1 MTTRVVLAAAC
12 AAGLSASASFG
23 AIIRYDA
30 SQGSLPTDQGFTY
43 TGSMAGPLDTSGI
56 TLAHGPTTASD
67 ISAWEKQ
74 FPSGTMN
81 FATSTWSATMNV
93 RLTGSDFGTYSG
105 TRRAGY
111 HIFISDDAGR
121 WIIAELGSST
131 IGLRNDAI
139 GTGDPSV
146 SAAMNAAFRTVT
158 VEAGPTGAKLFLDGT
173 LQATL
178 PLGTGQTVRNHMLW
192 GDGSNTTRV
201 TLAEVREVTLVPAP
215 GVGGLAAGTL
225 ALALRRRR
233 R

>member
-12 AAGLSASASFG
+12 AAGLVASTSHG

-30 SQGSLPTDQGFTY
+30 TLGSLPTDQGFAY
-43 TGSMAGPLDTSGI
+43 TGSIASPQDTNGL
-56 TLAHGPTTASD
+56 TLAHGPTTAAD
-67 ISAWEKQ
+67 ISAWQKQ
-74 FPSGTMN
+74 FPAGTMN

-93 RLTGSDFGTYSG
+93 RLTGSDFGTFSG

-111 HIFISDDAGR
+111 HIFLSDDAGR
-121 WIIAELGSST
+121 WVIAELGSTT

-146 SAAMNAAFRTVT
+146 PAVMSSTFRTVT
-158 VEAGPTGAKLFLDGT
+158 VEAGPSGAKLFLDGV
-173 LQATL
+173 LQSTL
-178 PLGTGQTVRNHMLW
+178 PLGTGQTVRNNILW
-192 GDGSNTTRV
+192 GDGSNTTHV
-201 TLAEVREVTLVPAP
+201 TLAEVRDLTLIPAP
-215 GVGGLAAGTL
+215 GVGGLAAGSI